1 MDNNIL
7 SHRRF
12 QKKMEQ
18 DLHALYEQG
27 NARGFIM
34 RFKEYERHH
43 PASTTLTE
51 YFYKSLGD
59 EGRYDDIID
68 YSLIQMNEGFGNYDL
83 HMKNL
88 LEALLSQGRY
98 YEVIEFS
105 DQLMQ
110 EELPQEFRIEVAA
123 LRHRAKK
130 ALDDKEV
137 RPNESYDETYQ
148 DMDEGSFREMP
159 LHARLDFLKH
169 LMDTGNGSYRMLIKS
184 VIDSEQNLETITFM
198 LLYLKMCGEDQ
209 AVRFHKMGSEEEAI
223 PTLLPDIEET
233 EMYVKVRNDV
243 LEHLEDRMPEF
254 AEAADSMLIA
264 HIIGVY
270 PLDPPYDYKSLA
282 DAYLHELLR
291 MVNVDSGTEPTPE
304 VLEWVRS
311 IERLMSPSD

>member
-198 LLYLKMCGEDQ
+198 LLYLKMCGRTRQ
-209 AVRFHKMGSEEEAI
+209 CGS
-223 PTLLPDIEET
+223 TRWGQ
-233 EMYVKVRNDV
+233 KKR
-243 LEHLEDRMPEF
+243 
-254 AEAADSMLIA
+254 
-264 HIIGVY
+264 
-270 PLDPPYDYKSLA
+270 PYQRCFQISK
-282 DAYLHELLR
+282 R
-291 MVNVDSGTEPTPE
+291 
-304 VLEWVRS
+304 RKC
-311 IERLMSPSD
+311 MSKYATMCWNT